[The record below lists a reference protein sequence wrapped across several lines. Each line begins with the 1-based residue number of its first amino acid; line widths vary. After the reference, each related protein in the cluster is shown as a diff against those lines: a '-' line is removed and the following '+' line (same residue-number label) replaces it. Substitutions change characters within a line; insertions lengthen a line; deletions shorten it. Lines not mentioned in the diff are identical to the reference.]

1 MRPGAGG
8 LPPFPGAAATVHWST
23 PDPAATGGSDEATY
37 PAFAQCAD
45 DLEGRVALL
54 LADLS
59 TNQREGTDHA

>member
-1 MRPGAGG
+1 
-8 LPPFPGAAATVHWST
+8 VHWST